1 MPTLAEA
8 TAALADMVDTTLRA
22 DTSETE
28 AGQLTLSPQKPN
40 SLISVWRTAIPRE
53 G

>member
-22 DTSETE
+22 ADASETE
-28 AGQLTLSPQKPN
+28 AGQLILSPQKPN
-40 SLISVWRTAIPRE
+40 SLISV
-53 G
+53 